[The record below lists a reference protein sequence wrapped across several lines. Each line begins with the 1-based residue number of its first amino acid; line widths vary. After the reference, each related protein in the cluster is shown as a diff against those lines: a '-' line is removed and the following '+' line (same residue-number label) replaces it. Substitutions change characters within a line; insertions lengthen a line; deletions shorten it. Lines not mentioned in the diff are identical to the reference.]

1 MGVRYGELENLVD
14 STISIDEFAS
24 KAGSDQEIIVVGF
37 YCKEELVA
45 HDLHRFISKGRVS
58 SVDVE
63 VSDGP
68 DEYGQWMVFVEFRRV
83 PTFWKR
89 LYQLLEDIKNLT
101 LTKEWKAHAYK
112 DSKNRS
118 LDDPKLRKRVPVT
131 IAQYRKKRLPKDV
144 SEHLEDSDLDN
155 LSIDSDTIVFERDS
169 QQLAFEF
176 IDFGTEQA
184 LTERQKLEEESMN
197 YMITN
202 PRATALKYMLGEG
215 WNVHI
220 LGNKFIVENTNSSEL
235 LLLQ

>member
-144 SEHLEDSDLDN
+144 SEHLQNSDLDN
-155 LSIDSDTIVFERDS
+155 LTIESDHITFGRNS
-169 QQLAFEF
+169 HQLTFEF
-176 IDFGTEQA
+176 VDFGPEHA
-184 LTERQKLEEESMN
+184 LTERQKLDEESIN
-197 YMITN
+197 YMTTN
-202 PRATALKYMLGEG
+202 PQVTALRHMLGEG

-220 LGNKFIVENTNSSEL
+220 LGQKIIVENIHHSEL